1 MKVELV
7 YLADHSTSFHQVLE
21 LPNGSTISA
30 LIMSSHLFEQYP
42 QLQIDNL
49 VVGIFGKRAQL
60 EDSIYEGDR
69 VEIYRELTI
78 SPMDK
83 RRLLAETR
91 KNKKSQLD
99 K

>member
-1 MKVELV
+1 
-7 YLADHSTSFHQVLE
+7 
-21 LPNGSTISA
+21 
-30 LIMSSHLFEQYP
+30 MSSHLFEQYP

-60 EDSIYEGDR
+60 EDNIYEGDR

>member
-7 YLADHSTSFHQVLE
+7 YLADQTTSFHQVLE
-21 LPNGSTISA
+21 LPNGSTISS
-30 LIMSSHLFEQYP
+30 LLTSSQLFEEYP

-49 VVGIFGKRAQL
+49 VVGIFGKRGQL
-60 EDSIYEGDR
+60 QDSVYDGDR
-69 VEIYRELTI
+69 VELYRPLTI

-91 KNKKSQLD
+91 KSKKSRLD